1 MKSRGCVVISLILCQ
16 LTWNCLCEEGTQKAE
31 KRFNIKGKEWV
42 AAQKI
47 INKLVDES
55 IASRVKE
62 AEHDVEHLLESNI
75 ADHIKK
81 TGKTLLRK
89 LPTECHDK
97 IEHCQTLSN
106 SGVCMTSPKAMR
118 EHCAKTC
125 NLCEDRFVQTPHIS
139 VNLKQDTKKAVK
151 KHLAILPLKTDT
163 SHLKLVPQKAK
174 AEQSSRKDGLTRYGE
189 EFIPEDTIRILHS
202 IEPLLTQ
209 QAKGVM
215 KFHAND
221 LSPENEKI
229 HDAQKLLEYVKVL
242 QPPRKFKFF
251 EEKAHNSNDK
261 KKSTT
266 SEKAKTTAKHENEDK
281 KEGKDKI
288 KDIDNPK
295 PKPNTKAA
303 KSHVAKK
310 VVKKKLKVKGTPLTS
325 LSKTVTYK
333 NHKYKITPV
342 VDWERISKMLESLGY
357 KAVHIVGVK
366 DKKIHQDITEH
377 LRKHGVDKVLTHKGK
392 EKVAA
397 ETFVSAVHREK
408 SWHNDDYFKTHC
420 HPNCLHSCVSSCL
433 PGCCP
438 EHDKVSVK
446 TGLAKHCHSSC
457 LTNCVPACGS
467 GCCSAEEERKRG
479 HHFLHYQKIQDYHQA
494 KDEAEAKEKAIA
506 KQHEEPKKQQDNSKC
521 HPQCKQTCVASCG
534 KGCCSEEGER
544 MRDEQERKE
553 KDERE
558 KERKEKERAK
568 ALEKTQR
575 DKDLKEIYKT
585 QSRLCPSPCPQVC
598 APACADDCCAFG
610 KYAPNSPGM
619 PSQDQ
624 PHPGFIPNV
633 PYPHSKVIPIEAFA
647 CKESC
652 KFSCSYDCPRDCCQ
666 PEELALQAAHEAA
679 AMAPPTEVGAPQS
692 LPFQGLVPQD
702 STCPSPCPGNCYPS
716 CTVACC
722 TSALGLP
729 QENNAVLSPEA
740 RSSTNRVLHVTH
752 LVQPISGFN
761 GCALSCASHCTPAC
775 ARSGCCDAAMRRRRS
790 PPRS

>member
-1 MKSRGCVVISLILCQ
+1 M
-16 LTWNCLCEEGTQKAE
+16 CEETTQRAE
-31 KRFNIKGKEWV
+31 KRFDVRGKEWV

-89 LPTECHDK
+89 IPTECHDK
-97 IEHCQTLSN
+97 IEHCQTLAK
-106 SGVCMTSPKAMR
+106 SGVCKTSPKAMR
-118 EHCAKTC
+118 EHCPKTC
-125 NLCEDRFVQTPHIS
+125 NLCEEHFVVTPHIS
-139 VNLKQDTKKAVK
+139 VNFKQDTKKFVK
-151 KHLAILPLKTDT
+151 KHPEVLPVKTST
-163 SHLKLVPQKAK
+163 PHKTVKLVPEKPK
-174 AEQSSRKDGLTRYGE
+174 NEPSSRKDGLARYGE
-189 EFIPEDTIRILHS
+189 GSIPEDTLKILHS
-202 IEPLLTQ
+202 IEPLLSQ
-209 QAKGVM
+209 QTKGVM
-215 KFHAND
+215 KFHEND

-229 HDAQKLLEYVKVL
+229 RDAQKLLEYVKVL
-242 QPPRKFKFF
+242 QPPKKFKFL
-251 EEKAHNSNDK
+251 EENISSAKDK

-266 SEKAKTTAKHENEDK
+266 LRKTKKTEKHDDEDQRVEKESKSKQKDEIAIKHIKKT
-281 KEGKDKI
+281 
-288 KDIDNPK
+288 K
-295 PKPNTKAA
+295 PKPSTKAD
-303 KSHVAKK
+303 KSKVAKT

-366 DKKIHQDITEH
+366 DKNIHQDITEH
-377 LRKHGVDKVLTHKGK
+377 LKKHGVDKILGHKGK

-408 SWHNDDYFKTHC
+408 SWRNDEYFKSHC
-420 HPNCLHSCVSSCL
+420 HPMCLHSCVSSCM

-438 EHDKVSVK
+438 EHDKVSLK
-446 TGLAKHCHSSC
+446 TGLAKHCHASC
-457 LTNCVPACGS
+457 LTSCVPACGS
-467 GCCSAEEERKRG
+467 GCCSAEEELKRG
-479 HHFLHYQKIQDYHQA
+479 HHFLHYQKIKDYHKA
-494 KDEAEAKEKAIA
+494 KDEAEEKKKAMA
-506 KQHEEPKKQQDNSKC
+506 KQQDEPKKAKQDFSKC
-521 HPQCKQTCVASCG
+521 HPQCKQTCLASCG

-553 KDERE
+553 KDARE
-558 KERKEKERAK
+558 KERKEKEQAK
-568 ALEKTQR
+568 VLEKAQR
-575 DKDLKEIYKT
+575 DKDLKELYKH
-585 QSRLCPSPCPQVC
+585 QERQCPAPCPKVC
-598 APACADDCCAFG
+598 APACADACCAFG
-610 KYAPNSPGM
+610 KYAPSLPGI
-619 PSQDQ
+619 PAVEQ
-624 PHPGFIPNV
+624 PHPGLIPNV
-633 PYPHSKVIPIEAFA
+633 PYPHSKVVPIEAYA

-652 KFSCSYDCPRDCCQ
+652 KFSCTYDCPRDCCQ

-679 AMAPPTEVGAPQS
+679 ALAPPTTVGAPQS
-692 LPFQGLVPQD
+692 LAYQGLAPEP
-702 STCPSPCPGNCYPS
+702 STCPSPCPGGCFPS

-729 QENNAVLSPEA
+729 QENDAELTPQA

-752 LVQPISGFN
+752 LVQPFTGLN

-775 ARSGCCDAAMRRRRS
+775 ARSGCCDSVKRRKRS
-790 PPRS
+790 SARI